1 MSKYI
6 VIEGPIGVG
15 KTTLAKKIAHS
26 LHYEVLLETFSDNPF
41 LINFYNNQKEFALA
55 TQLQFL
61 LNRSKVFLER
71 ERLLRFKSNCFRF
84 FDEKRQTFRGNNTY
98 SRRTKSL

>member
-6 VIEGPIGVG
+6 VVEGPIGVG

-26 LHYEVLLETFSDNPF
+26 LHYELMLETFSDNPF
-41 LINFYNNQKEFALA
+41 LINFYKNQKEFALA

-61 LNRSKVFLER
+61 LNRSKSS
-71 ERLLRFKSNCFRF
+71 SN
-84 FDEKRQTFRGNNTY
+84 KKGAVITVGPASNV
-98 SRRTKSL
+98 

>member
-6 VIEGPIGVG
+6 VVEGPIGVG

-41 LINFYNNQKEFALA
+41 LADFYKNQKEFALA

-61 LNRSKVFLER
+61 LSRSKVFSQER
-71 ERLLRFKSNCFRF
+71 EDF
-84 FDEKRQTFRGNNTY
+84 FATNNIVSDFLMKKDKLFAETILN
-98 SRRTKSL
+98 K